1 MRCCCLRTRNTNPFS
16 SRKLRKLLFFLSL
29 VTVLGICGVLWKLEE
44 ARKGK
49 LARHGQHSARFY
61 PSEEGR
67 SHNVTYRGEDATS
80 VYPCITGAVN
90 ITNVFALKQQ
100 NGVEKP
106 SGFVGVVQPRA
117 LVLHSRGTR
126 IHKLLLHTLLSLR
139 IQVEGFSVV
148 GQTTWPKLLKTEEN
162 GAQIG
167 LFSHV
172 FVVGLNC
179 LSSLDDRHRESL
191 FDYLRRTHIVMTTTY
206 DTIDDELS
214 KEVLDKLSLV
224 ALPNSSSAS
233 SIEVGVRIQVMPKS
247 VVPFLSVLKAK
258 QVVRRIPSN
267 QIVLLMRLNSPSTVP
282 VVCVEGVLLRG
293 ERVTEVGT
301 HVFDQV
307 SSITKVT
314 VGGVGVL
321 YDNGADDEIRRVT
334 ISLDL
339 SLFPLPLLLFDII
352 VGLSPVPILPFHPL
366 RRYILIDVDDVFH
379 ATSGHQLTKQHVLVC
394 LFVIVDI
401 VLLVFVL

>member
-1 MRCCCLRTRNTNPFS
+1 MRCFFLRTRNPNPFS
-16 SRKLRKLLFFLSL
+16 GRKLRKLLFFLSL
-29 VTVLGICGVLWKLEE
+29 VTVFGICGVLWKLEE
-44 ARKGK
+44 ARKEK
-49 LARHGQHSARFY
+49 IAQHELNSARFSS
-61 PSEEGR
+61 SEEER
-67 SHNVTYRGEDATS
+67 SRNVTYRGEDATN
-80 VYPCITGAVN
+80 VYPCFTGAMN
-90 ITNVFALKQQ
+90 ITDVFAWKQQ
-100 NGVEKP
+100 NSVEKH
-106 SGFVGVVQPRA
+106 SGFAGAVQPRA

-126 IHKLLLHTLLSLR
+126 IYKLLLHTLLSLR
-139 IQVEGFSVV
+139 MQVESFSVV
-148 GQTTWPKLLKTEEN
+148 GQAMWPKLLNTEEN

-191 FDYLRRTHIVMTTTY
+191 FDYLRRTHVVMTTTY

-214 KEVLDKLSLV
+214 EEEHNKLSLV
-224 ALPNSSSAS
+224 ALPNSSSTQM
-233 SIEVGVRIQVMPKS
+233 EVGVRMHVMPKS
-247 VVPFLSVLKAK
+247 VATFISVLRAK

-267 QIVLLMRLNSPSTVP
+267 QIVLLMRHDSPNTVP

-293 ERVTEVGT
+293 GVAEVGT
-301 HVFDQV
+301 NVFDQV
-307 SSITKVT
+307 SSITKVIK
-314 VGGVGVL
+314 GGVGVL
-321 YDNGADDEIRRVT
+321 YDNGADDGIRRVT

-366 RRYILIDVDDVFH
+366 RRYLLIDVDDVFH

-394 LFVIVDI
+394 LLFLLILFVVYM
-401 VLLVFVL
+401 